1 MIPFCL
7 AESLLS
13 FSFSLYQSF
22 RSRQTVPVSPA
33 KLKLNVSQSCR
44 GNPGRRELSP
54 PPLFVPLS
62 STPAGTEPPRV
73 KIATL
78 EGRSRERR
86 RRREEKKGKGKERKG
101 KKREKKKMEE
111 QRLPRYTLASR
122 AGILERDRTRDT
134 HALPKS

>member
-1 MIPFCL
+1 M
-7 AESLLS
+7 
-13 FSFSLYQSF
+13 
-22 RSRQTVPVSPA
+22 
-33 KLKLNVSQSCR
+33 
-44 GNPGRRELSP
+44 
-54 PPLFVPLS
+54 
-62 STPAGTEPPRV
+62 

-78 EGRSRERR
+78 EGRFRERR